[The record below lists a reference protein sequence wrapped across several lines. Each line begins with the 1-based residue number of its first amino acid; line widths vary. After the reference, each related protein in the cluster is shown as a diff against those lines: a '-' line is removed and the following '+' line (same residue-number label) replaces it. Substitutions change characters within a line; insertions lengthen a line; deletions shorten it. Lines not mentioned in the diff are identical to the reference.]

1 MKQTIIIL
9 IISLIAIHAYSENLV
24 ELSGFVVF
32 NETRQ
37 KVDHIEITFTSLL
50 KDTAIYT
57 DKAGFYKINLPKTS
71 YSILISNDSLI
82 GYSFINMD
90 ANKSIDFMTY
100 FNYMNDYKIF
110 RTGFKQIFKNQ
121 FRVLGLK
128 ENGEFRRT
136 TFVCHYAAYSFI
148 ENGLY
153 EINGDSLTL
162 KTLSI
167 DSYNNLDNNLI
178 GHIDTCIIKQCSIE
192 YLDMEKKNR
201 YSLIQFKDLEKL

>member
-57 DKAGFYKINLPKTS
+57 DNEGFYKINLPKTS
-71 YSILISNDSLI
+71 YSIMISNDSLI
-82 GYSFINMD
+82 GFSLINMD
-90 ANKSIDFMTY
+90 SNKSIDLMTY
-100 FNYMNDYKIF
+100 YNYMNDYKIF
-110 RTGFKQIFKNQ
+110 RSGFKQIYKNQ
-121 FRVLGLK
+121 LGVLGLK

-153 EINGDSLTL
+153 KINGDTLIL

-178 GHIDTCIIKQCSIE
+178 GHIDTCIIKQGSIQ
-192 YLDMEKKNR
+192 YLDNEIRNR
-201 YSLIQFKDLEKL
+201 YSLIQFKEL